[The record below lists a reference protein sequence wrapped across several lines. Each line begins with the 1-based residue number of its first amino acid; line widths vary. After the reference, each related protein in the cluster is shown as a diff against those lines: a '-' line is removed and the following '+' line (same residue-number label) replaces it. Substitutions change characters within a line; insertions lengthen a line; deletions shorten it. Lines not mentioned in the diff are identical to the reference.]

1 MSEFRRRMM
10 MVGGIDYS
18 QYAIHK
24 AINPEVMAIVY
35 AQGWSASPDYMTFE
49 EAAAV
54 TNSQIFDVF
63 DGNQNITHFEEFKYF
78 TGVTC
83 IGASDGQM
91 NKGFYNCTKLS
102 VIELPNTITR
112 LSFGCFKYSGITS
125 IYIPDSVGTINQ
137 GRSNWKHNTS
147 PFHGCTKLVS
157 VRYTGGT
164 TTMVGQLF
172 YGCTKLK
179 TITNIDHIT
188 RIGGGAFH
196 GCTSLTDFTIP
207 SGVTDLGGSIASTA
221 SSYTGNV
228 FYNCTA
234 LQNIT
239 CLPTTPP
246 TLTGTNNFYNTTCTI
261 SVPAESL
268 NTYKNAAGWS
278 DVADRII
285 AIS

>member
-1 MSEFRRRMM
+1 

-49 EAAAV
+49 EAATV

-63 DGNQNITHFEEFKYF
+63 DENKNITHFEEFKYF

-83 IGASDGQM
+83 VGATS
-91 NKGFYNCTKLS
+91 NKAFKGFYKCTKLS

-112 LSFGCFKYSGITS
+112 LSYSCFKNSGITS
-125 IYIPDSVGTINQ
+125 IYIPDSVTTINQ
-137 GRSNWKHNTS
+137 GRTGWLADSA
-147 PFHGCTKLVS
+147 PFEGCTKLVS
-157 VRYTGGT
+157 VRYTSGT
-164 TTMVGQLF
+164 TTMVSRLF

-188 RIGGGAFH
+188 RIGGDAFR

-207 SGVTDLGGSIASTA
+207 FGVTSLGESIASIA
-221 SSYTGNV
+221 SSYTGGV
-228 FYNCTA
+228 FYGCTA
-234 LQNIT
+234 LQNII

-246 TLTGTNNFYNTTCTI
+246 TLTGTNIFYNTTCTI

-268 NTYKNAAGWS
+268 NAYKNAAGWS